1 MIVYSNTQRNRNTIA
16 TQSMQSMQQYLN
28 MFGGGKPKGE
38 LSDNESEDEEQAQD
52 ALLRKNTRANAAGTG
67 APDALSDMESNA
79 STTDDD
85 DDDDDT
91 SSVANSVAN
100 TNTSEEEEDDDDA
113 DSLNFDDLANQ
124 AQQPQALTLTPAMI
138 AKSAA
143 SALAANPEVKK
154 KAAKRVAKGK
164 ATLEDITTLQQ
175 SYDDLEL
182 NEDDDASDTDGD
194 DAEDADDGTN
204 YLRKFDSE
212 MRENYITSHHHEMMQ
227 LNAAEVDALVRVVR
241 NADGM
246 IVDSMHQTMPFL
258 TKYEKT
264 RVLGQRAKQ
273 VNQGAQPL
281 VPVDKK
287 IIDGYLIAQLELQQK
302 ALPFIIRRPLPGGKS
317 EYWRL
322 ADLELI

>member
-1 MIVYSNTQRNRNTIA
+1 M
-16 TQSMQSMQQYLN
+16 QYLD
-28 MFGGGKPKGE
+28 MFGGGGGGGGKPKGG
-38 LSDNESEDEEQAQD
+38 LSDNESEDEDQDQQD
-52 ALLRKNTRANAAGTG
+52 ALLRKNTRANAAAD

-85 DDDDDT
+85 DSDDT

-100 TNTSEEEEDDDDA
+100 THTSDEDDDDDDDDDA
-113 DSLNFDDLANQ
+113 DSLNFDDLSTQ
-124 AQQPQALTLTPAMI
+124 AQQAQVLTLTPAMI

-154 KAAKRVAKGK
+154 KAAKRVAKGM
-164 ATLEDITTLQQ
+164 ATLQDITTLQQ

-182 NEDDDASDTDGD
+182 NDDDDENDTDGD

-227 LNAAEVDALVRVVR
+227 LSAAEVDALARVVR
-241 NADGM
+241 NVDGM

-281 VPVDKK
+281 IPVDKK